1 MGQVSRPGRVW
12 PVVRTLVMYAVLLL
26 GAAALARAYLLTPRE
41 VSVAAVR
48 EQSVV
53 AEVSGTGTVTTK
65 VLSKVGT
72 KLTGR
77 VEKVLVDEGDVVK
90 EGQLVAVLE
99 DTDLRHQ
106 VARAKAR
113 LEAAKATAQQTK
125 LSWERAQA
133 LIRSGVLGREE
144 YDVYQ
149 EKYRVAESA
158 VGVEE
163 ADLRYHEFKLSETRV
178 VTSVS
183 GLVTR
188 RWVEAGD
195 AVVAGQPMVSV
206 ADTSVIWVDAHV
218 DQRFSGKVKKDQPAT
233 VVLRGRADKPL
244 KGRVSRVYPE
254 ADPVTEEMLVQVAFP
269 LPSGE
274 LQVGQWAEVYI
285 EVGSSPNAL
294 VVPKAA
300 VMPFGNDRFVFV
312 TGPDGGV
319 RKVQVQLGATSPRL
333 PVVAVTGDLTAGDQV
348 VLKPIGL
355 KGGETVRVS
364 PPAAKP

>member
-1 MGQVSRPGRVW
+1 MGQGSRAGRAW
-12 PVVRTLVMYAVLLL
+12 PFLRKLFTYAVLLL
-26 GAAALARAYLLTPRE
+26 AAAALAKTYLLTPRE

-48 EQSVV
+48 EQPVV
-53 AEVSGTGTVTTK
+53 AEVAGTGTVTTK

-77 VEKVLVDEGDVVK
+77 VEKVLVDEGDFVK
-90 EGQLVAVLE
+90 EGQLVVILE

-113 LEAAKATAQQTK
+113 LDAAKATSYQTK

-133 LIRSGVLGREE
+133 LIRSGAIGREE
-144 YDVYQ
+144 HDIAQ

-158 VGVEE
+158 IGVEE
-163 ADLRYHEFKLSETRV
+163 ADLCFHEFKLTETKV
-178 VTSVS
+178 KAAAG

-195 AVVAGQPMVSV
+195 TVVAGQPMVSV

-269 LPSGE
+269 LPPGE

-285 EVGSSPNAL
+285 EVGSSPNTL

-300 VMPFGNDRFVFV
+300 VMPFGNERFVFV
-312 TGPDGGV
+312 AGQDAVV
-319 RKVQVQLGATSPRL
+319 RKVKVEPGATSPRL
-333 PVVAVTGDLTAGDQV
+333 PVVAVTGDLKARDQV
-348 VLKPIGL
+348 ILKPIGL
-355 KGGETVRVS
+355 KGGETVKVAS
-364 PPAAKP
+364 AAAGP